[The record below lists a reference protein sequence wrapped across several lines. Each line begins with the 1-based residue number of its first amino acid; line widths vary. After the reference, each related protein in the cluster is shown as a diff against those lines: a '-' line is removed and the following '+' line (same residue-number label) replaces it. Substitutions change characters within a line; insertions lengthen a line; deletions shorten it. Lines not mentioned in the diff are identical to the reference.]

1 MSPQDHGGLRVEAS
15 TKNDQASKS
24 GLISQAFKASTRSAF
39 PPVPFASPK
48 NPFPCPSISHSA
60 TMTPTPP
67 SHSSLS
73 DPFRFRTRRQRNANH
88 YDPSRNVTPTQPH
101 AHAQRRAQPPV
112 TPLVHQ
118 AAGQE
123 LSDVEVEDEEDET
136 VDADGEG
143 EMDDEG
149 NDAEEEE
156 EEGGVEEGLL

>member
-1 MSPQDHGGLRVEAS
+1 
-15 TKNDQASKS
+15 
-24 GLISQAFKASTRSAF
+24 
-39 PPVPFASPK
+39 
-48 NPFPCPSISHSA
+48 
-60 TMTPTPP
+60 MTPTPP